1 MLKLVLWATE
11 LVAIHRRVVS
21 HEEIIKFHFSFI
33 VLILPRKLNPVDF
46 CSSRLSHCESS
57 GRKVVLIPVLLFFC
71 IKGGF
76 IAGSERRGR
85 M

>member
-21 HEEIIKFHFSFI
+21 HEEIIKFHFCFI
-33 VLILPRKLNPVDF
+33 IFILPCKLNPMDF
-46 CSSRLSHCESS
+46 CSSRLSHCKSS
-57 GRKVVLIPVLLFFC
+57 WRKVVLIPVLLFFC
-71 IKGGF
+71 KGGF
-76 IAGSERRGR
+76 ISENERRGR